1 MKRLYKKIILFLL
14 PVLLVWVLTEVF
26 YRTTDTNY
34 TSKAEHVVKGY
45 TDTELLVFGDSHTLY
60 GINPSDFEMK
70 TFNIANVSQSL
81 YFDELLL
88 QKHIKEH
95 KKLKAVLLNISYFT
109 LSRIDNEHEDA
120 WRKYY
125 YDQQMDLDV
134 PIVSDW
140 SPKKY
145 SLALVRRFDRSF
157 DLMHEFVRLGT
168 VLDCRDNGYGIQDAT
183 NIVDDKDEITPIIV
197 KKHEDNSQEFDHN
210 IERLKRI
217 IALCKKHDVE
227 VFIVEMP
234 VYKAYFE
241 QLNTEKRDKITA
253 ICEDLDASFENVR
266 YFNLLQDA
274 HFVNSDLRDADHLT
288 NEGATKCSK
297 LLSAKISAVL
307 QRQNVNY

>member
-14 PVLLVWVLTEVF
+14 PVFLVWALTEVF
-26 YRTTDTNY
+26 YRTADTNY
-34 TSKAEHVVKGY
+34 TSKAEHIVKGY
-45 TDTELLVFGDSHTLY
+45 PDTELLIFGDSHTLY

-95 KKLKAVLLNISYFT
+95 KQLKAVLLNVSYFT
-109 LSRIDNEHEDA
+109 LSRIDNEHEDV
-120 WRKYY
+120 WRKYF
-125 YDQQMDLDV
+125 YDYQMDLDV

-145 SLALVRRFDRSF
+145 SLALTRRWDRSF
-157 DLMHEFVRLGT
+157 DLLHEYVRLGT
-168 VLDCRDNGYGIQDAT
+168 VLDCTDNGYGIQDAS

-197 KKHEDNSQEFDHN
+197 KKHEDFSQEFDHN
-210 IERLKRI
+210 IERLQRM
-217 IALCKKHDVE
+217 IALCKKYNVE

-253 ICEDLDASFENVR
+253 VCEDLDANFENVH
-266 YFNLLQDA
+266 YFNLLQDT
-274 HFVNSDLRDADHLT
+274 HFVDSDLRDADHLT

-297 LLSAKISAVL
+297 LLSSKISAVL
-307 QRQNVNY
+307 QKKK